1 MKTEWEMV
9 LDCKSYFE
17 KKSNYQKVA
26 CEIPFLSRCIDM
38 VLIDNQNEVIT
49 IEFKLTKWRDAILQA
64 YDHMRGADYA
74 YVCMPE
80 RKPSEELI
88 SQLNSK
94 GIGLLLYNESAEED
108 EKVRVFLE
116 APRST
121 RRVQAFSDNLIH
133 TVDLCCVQ

>member
-9 LDCKSYFE
+9 LDCKNYFE
-17 KKSNYQKVA
+17 KKNIYQKVA

-80 RKPSEELI
+80 RNPGEELI
-88 SQLNSK
+88 CAVYNKLVWNLDS
-94 GIGLLLYNESAEED
+94 LYEKHVESSLKAD
-108 EKVRVFLE
+108 NNTCFLFCIEKSYF
-116 APRST
+116 
-121 RRVQAFSDNLIH
+121 
-133 TVDLCCVQ
+133 